1 MILAQTSQDSQ
12 VPVGP
17 ASPAPPA
24 SKKKVPWSV
33 TVGKKISESLE
44 DLEVFAALVWERWE
58 SLERTLRG
66 GDCG

>member
-44 DLEVFAALVWERWE
+44 DLEVFAGLGKFGKDTFE
-58 SLERTLRG
+58 SCDEHI
-66 GDCG
+66 